1 MALGESRVH
10 CIPPDPAAGS
20 RHGFPVRRRLLALAF
35 VAVFLGGCTGSVRAP
50 VINRDSRVHNRAP
63 VSTGPAPAAA
73 AQAAATRH
81 RVHSGDTLY
90 SIAFR
95 YGLDYR
101 DLARWNNIPG
111 PYIIYPGQVLRLQ
124 PGTSRPRH
132 RQSSAD
138 NHVVETNT
146 AAPAG
151 GVRQHVDAAPSPA
164 IEWQW
169 PTRGTLMDTDTPTAK
184 KGIDITGKTGQTVV
198 AAAGGSVVYSG
209 SGLLGYGKLIIIKH
223 NDTFLSAYAHND
235 KILVKEGDRVTGGQE
250 IATMG
255 IGNDGE
261 PVLHFEI
268 RENGKPVDPL
278 ARLPKQHS

>member
-1 MALGESRVH
+1 MSPGESRRHRFTLDCVTRARH
-10 CIPPDPAAGS
+10 LLILAVVLVLLDGCAG
-20 RHGFPVRRRLLALAF
+20 P
-35 VAVFLGGCTGSVRAP
+35 VRAP

-63 VSTGPAPAAA
+63 VSLGPSAAA
-73 AQAAATRH
+73 ATESAPARH
-81 RVHSGDTLY
+81 RVHRGDTLY

-101 DLARWNNIPG
+101 DLARWNNIPS
-111 PYIIYPGQVLRLQ
+111 PYTIYPGQVLRLH
-124 PGTSRPRH
+124 PRASRPRH
-132 RQSSAD
+132 PAPPTHT
-138 NHVVETNT
+138 HVAKTHT
-146 AAPAG
+146 AAHTGKRRRHAT
-151 GVRQHVDAAPSPA
+151 AASG
-164 IEWQW
+164 IKWQW
-169 PTRGTLMDTDTPTAK
+169 PTSGTLMDSNTPTSK
-184 KGIDITGKTGQTVV
+184 KGIDITGKTGQSVK

-235 KILVKEGDRVTGGQE
+235 RILVKEGDRVTGGQE

-268 RENGKPVDPL
+268 RKNGKPVDPL